1 MQQITHINT
10 RPRFLNEEITYP
22 DSDGEPMA
30 ENTKQFEII
39 SMLHGGIDS
48 LYNDRDDVFVAG
60 DLFWYPVEGNNK
72 LRLAPDVMVVF
83 GRPRGHRG
91 SYMQWKEEDI
101 APQVVIEVLSPS
113 NRPAEMMDKLDFY
126 DTYGVEEYLMYDP
139 ETLALKIWRRTGGY
153 LRLAHE
159 EERPHSVHMNLSFHT
174 EDGELVITRHDG
186 RRFETFRQLFSRAEM
201 QHHALVLEQERAE
214 QEKQRAEQEKQRAEQ
229 EKQRAERL
237 AAQLRAAGIVPD
249 DGDAAHTKNG

>member
-1 MQQITHINT
+1 MQKTTQTSLHPIVEDDI
-10 RPRFLNEEITYP
+10 IYP

-39 SMLHGGIDS
+39 TMLHGGIDS
-48 LYNDRDDVFVAG
+48 LFIDRDDVFVAG

-91 SYMQWKEEDI
+91 SYMQWKEEHI
-101 APQVVIEVLSPS
+101 APQVVFEILSPS

-126 DTYGVEEYLMYDP
+126 DTYGVEEYFMYDP
-139 ETLALKIWRRTGGY
+139 ETLALKIWRRNNGY
-153 LRLAHE
+153 LRLVHE
-159 EERPHSVHMNLSFHT
+159 EDIPHSPRMNLSFHT
-174 EDGELVITRHDG
+174 EDGELVVTRHDG

-201 QHHALVLEQERAE
+201 QQHALTK
-214 QEKQRAEQEKQRAEQ
+214 EKHRAEQEKQRAEQ

-249 DGDAAHTKNG
+249 DDAAA

>member
-1 MQQITHINT
+1 MQSTTQTSFRSIAMDDI
-10 RPRFLNEEITYP
+10 IYP

-39 SMLHGGIDS
+39 TMLHGGIDT

-83 GRPRGHRG
+83 GRPRGYRG
-91 SYMQWKEEDI
+91 SYMQWKEENI
-101 APQVVIEVLSPS
+101 APQVVFEVLSPS

-126 DTYGVEEYLMYDP
+126 DTHGVEEYFMYDP
-139 ETLALKIWRRTGGY
+139 ETLALKIWRRSNGY
-153 LRLAHE
+153 LRLVHE
-159 EERPHSVHMNLSFHT
+159 EDRPHSARMNLSFHI

-186 RRFETFRQLFSRAEM
+186 TRFETFRQLFSRAEM
-201 QHHALVLEQERAE
+201 QQHALS
-214 QEKQRAEQEKQRAEQ
+214 QEKHRAEQEKQRAEQ

-237 AAQLRAAGIVPD
+237 AAQLRAAGIEPD
-249 DGDAAHTKNG
+249 EAA